1 MSRRKGLSQDEIHRL
16 LFEEIPSDEDSVIDS
31 DDSATDPTYIN
42 NPVNK
47 EHIFNTVSSTSESEQ
62 SDSDMPSVPTIQPPA
77 AQSNIAVKWTQDTS
91 VPSVPLY
98 TEESGVTAK
107 IKEKENL
114 QPLDLFCEYFD
125 EGLINHIVFQTNLYA
140 TQIGKQF
147 TPTDACEI
155 KTFIGINLYMGIT
168 KKPSYRDYW
177 SSEPDLGENYISK
190 LMTVKRFSFLL
201 THLHLNDNAVTP
213 DKNSENYDKLYK
225 LRPLLDHLGKSFFG
239 CYVPHQKLA
248 IDESMV
254 KFKGRSSLKQY
265 MRDKPIKR
273 GYKVWMLCDE
283 SSYNLKFEVYT
294 GKTLGSTEVG
304 LGGKVVQTLMSG
316 LEGRHHIVFMDNYF
330 SSYDLFSNLKSKS
343 QTYAC
348 GTINPRRKHLPSLKD
363 EKQLERG
370 EFDSRISDDGVAV
383 YRWKDNKAVNL
394 ISTCHDP
401 SDVSSVNRKM
411 KDGTIATIS
420 CPQVVKDYNSHMNF
434 VDNFDR
440 LKSDYAIDR
449 KSKKWWMRLF
459 FHFIDCCVTNA
470 FIMHKELPV
479 EHFTNKDFRRE
490 VYKGLLAPRIVA
502 VIATAPSGSKVNSF
516 SPVAIK
522 THKPFVDKSIRQES
536 SKHQPVHSTSRR
548 CAVCSSR
555 KHPVRTVWMCTV
567 CKVPLCLRAGKDCFR
582 SYHSK

>member
-1 MSRRKGLSQDEIHRL
+1 MPRQKGLSEDEIYRL
-16 LFEEIPSDEDSVIDS
+16 LFEEIPSEEDSVIDS
-31 DDSATDPTYIN
+31 DDSSSDPTYIN
-42 NPVNK
+42 KNLNK
-47 EHIFNTVSSTSESEQ
+47 EKVFNTVSSSSESEQ
-62 SDSDMPSVPTIQPPA
+62 SDSDVPNVSKVLSRTA
-77 AQSNIAVKWTQDTS
+77 SSSFAVTWTQDTRVLP
-91 VPSVPLY
+91 VPPF
-98 TEESGVTAK
+98 TKESGVAAR
-107 IKEKENL
+107 IKNKANIK
-114 QPLDLFCEYFD
+114 PLDLFCEYFD
-125 EGLINHIVFQTNLYA
+125 ETLINHIVFQTNLYA
-140 TQIGKQF
+140 TQTGKQF
-147 TPTDACEI
+147 VPTDACEI
-155 KTFIGINLYMGIT
+155 RTFIGINLYMGIT

-201 THLHLNDNAVTP
+201 SHLHLNDNTVAP
-213 DKNSENYDKLYK
+213 DRNSVSYDKLYK
-225 LRPLLDHLGKSFFG
+225 LRPLLDHLSKKFFE
-239 CYVPHQKLA
+239 CYQPHQKLA
-248 IDESMV
+248 VDESMV

-273 GYKVWMLCDE
+273 GYKSWMLCDE
-283 SSYNLKFEVYT
+283 SSYNLKFDIYT
-294 GKTLGSTEVG
+294 GKTLGATEVG
-304 LGGKVVQTLMSG
+304 LGAKVVQNLLSG
-316 LEGRHHIVFMDNYF
+316 LEGCHHIVFMDNYF

-343 QTYAC
+343 EIYAC
-348 GTINPRRKHLPSLKD
+348 GTINPRRKHLPALKD

-370 EFDSRISDDGVAV
+370 EFDCRVSEDGVAV

-401 SDVSSVNRKM
+401 LDVSSVNRKM
-411 KDGTIATIS
+411 KDGTVTTIK
-420 CPQVVKDYNSHMNF
+420 CPQVLKDYNSHMNF

-440 LKSDYAIDR
+440 LKSDYAINR

-479 EHFTNKDFRRE
+479 EQFTNKDFRRE

-502 VIATAPSGSKVNSF
+502 VIASTPSGSKGM

-522 THKPFVDKSIRQES
+522 THKPFVDKSIRHES
-536 SKHQPVHSTSRR
+536 SGHQPVHSTSRR

-555 KHPVRTVWMCTV
+555 KKPVRTVWMCTV
-567 CKVPLCLRAGKDCFR
+567 CKVPLCLRAGKECFR